1 MIVYVYAFIAGST
14 DLISGWLTLRG
25 WANKIQPRYIVAFAS
40 GTVLAAAFFHVLP
53 ELNWKSDTLFL
64 ALGFVTFYVLEK
76 LMMIHACGESECDT
90 HRIGPIAVFGMAL
103 DNVTDGAGIVVS
115 YQINPLLGLAVAI
128 AVVLHEIPH
137 GMTSA
142 LIMREAGWGRTRMLL
157 MLGLASLLYPVGA
170 LLAGWIPIA
179 FQQKMLAFIAG
190 DFIYIG
196 AGDLLLE
203 SHRRF
208 NRKVILW
215 VLLGMVFMFLL
226 KLLEGSHGMLT

>member
-1 MIVYVYAFIAGST
+1 
-14 DLISGWLTLRG
+14 
-25 WANKIQPRYIVAFAS
+25 
-40 GTVLAAAFFHVLP
+40 
-53 ELNWKSDTLFL
+53 
-64 ALGFVTFYVLEK
+64 
-76 LMMIHACGESECDT
+76 MMIHACGESECDT

-115 YQINPLLGLAVAI
+115 YRIDPLLGLAVTM
-128 AVVLHEIPH
+128 AVVLHEIPQ

-157 MLGLASLLYPVGA
+157 TLGLASLLYPVGA
-170 LLAGWIPIA
+170 LAAGWIPAA

-208 NRKVILW
+208 NRKVILL
-215 VLLGMVFMFLL
+215 VLLGMVFMLLL
-226 KLLEGSHGMLT
+226 KLLEGSHGALA